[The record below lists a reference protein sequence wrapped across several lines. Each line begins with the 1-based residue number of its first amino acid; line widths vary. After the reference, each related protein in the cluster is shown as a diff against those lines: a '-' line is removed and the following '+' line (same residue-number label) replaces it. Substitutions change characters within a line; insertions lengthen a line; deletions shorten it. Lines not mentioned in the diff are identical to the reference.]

1 MIGRAG
7 QYATV
12 DELSTWP
19 GKPRA
24 GRPLVPPPQEGVPAR
39 AREVPK
45 RFSLTDAADNW

>member
-12 DELSTWP
+12 DELSTWS
-19 GKPRA
+19 GKLRA
-24 GRPLVPPPQEGVPAR
+24 GRPLVPPQQEGVPAR

-45 RFSLTDAADNW
+45 RFSLTGTDDDW